1 MHRETIL
8 AAGRQFRQRV
18 RRRLRL
24 LRAQMLV
31 QMNFGY
37 RSGKTLATLEGLQ
50 VPARV
55 RQGSDGSRLLPV
67 PQEPPVSRLR

>member
-18 RRRLRL
+18 RGRLRL
-24 LRAQMLV
+24 LRA